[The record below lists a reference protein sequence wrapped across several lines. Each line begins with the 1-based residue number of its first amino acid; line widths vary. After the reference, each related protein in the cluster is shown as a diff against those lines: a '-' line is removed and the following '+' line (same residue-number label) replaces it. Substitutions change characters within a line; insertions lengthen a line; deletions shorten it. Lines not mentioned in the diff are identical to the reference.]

1 MSGTCHFYLLVFIHY
16 LFAALYQYQDHILLF
31 ICVGGIFLAA
41 VYHTILYFHRRE
53 NLLKHYA
60 FYLWVLLFYL
70 YFRVDLYLDFTGI
83 GFKDDPYNW
92 DEILQMFSFMF
103 YVRFVGY
110 ALFLKRS
117 DHKISWYYWQSAI
130 PVVAVYIVLQ
140 FTLASHNETADV
152 ILRFAIRIYLL
163 VFGFVALILLLRK
176 RSNLYYYYLS
186 AAAITMI
193 FFGVIS
199 SIAMLEQARIF
210 GWGPFYWLLISFF
223 CDVIF
228 FSAALGYLIRQEHQ
242 EREQSLKQLLLKE
255 AELQQKEL
263 EKMKAVYE
271 TREEERMRIARDLH
285 DDMGSTLS
293 SIAIY
298 SKVVATYLDSD
309 KQKANEYLEKI
320 QDNTKLLMD
329 NTADLIWSLQS
340 NYGQTESIFKR
351 MQQTAVQLLS
361 SANIIP
367 HIAMRPYEK
376 LPSLTIV
383 AQKNI
388 WLIFK
393 EALNNTCK
401 YSRAGNCSIAVVAE
415 NNELTMTISDDGIGI
430 TDKND
435 GNGLRNMKLR
445 AEELKGSFI
454 VESNA
459 GKGTTI
465 RTIFPIRNISIPD

>member
-1 MSGTCHFYLLVFIHY
+1 
-16 LFAALYQYQDHILLF
+16 LYQYKDHILLF
-31 ICVGGIFLAA
+31 ICIGGIFLAA

-53 NLLKHYA
+53 NLLKHYT

-70 YFRVDLYLDFTGI
+70 YFRADLYLDFTG
-83 GFKDDPYNW
+83 FNLKENTYNW

-110 ALFLKRS
+110 ALFLERS
-117 DHKISWYYWQSAI
+117 DNRISWYFWQSAI
-130 PVVAVYIVLQ
+130 PVVTVYILLQ
-140 FTLASHNETADV
+140 FVVGSQDSTVDF
-152 ILRFAIRIYLL
+152 ILRFTIRAYLL
-163 VFGFVALILLLRK
+163 VFGLWSVILLLR
-176 RSNLYYYYLS
+176 RRNNLYYYYLS

-193 FFGVIS
+193 FFGIVS
-199 SIAMLEQARIF
+199 SISMMQQAALF
-210 GWGPFYWLLISFF
+210 GWGPFYWLLISFL

-242 EREQSLKQLLLKE
+242 EREQSLKELLVKE

-293 SIAIY
+293 SIGIY
-298 SKVVATYLDSD
+298 SKVVATYMDSD

-320 QDNTKLLMD
+320 QDNTKQLMD
-329 NTADLIWSLQS
+329 TTADMIWSLQS
-340 NYGQTESIFKR
+340 NYGRTESIFKR

-376 LPSLTIV
+376 LPALSIA

-401 YSRAGNCSIAVVAE
+401 YSRAANCNLTV
-415 NNELTMTISDDGIGI
+415 ELADDILSMTIEDDGIGI
-430 TDKND
+430 AFAEATAVER
-435 GNGLRNMKLR
+435 GNGLRNMQLR
-445 AEELKGSFI
+445 TEELKGRFTIKTNS
-454 VESNA
+454 
-459 GKGTTI
+459 GKGTLIKTE
-465 RTIFPIRNISIPD
+465 FPVRNISIPV

>member
-1 MSGTCHFYLLVFIHY
+1 MYEY
-16 LFAALYQYQDHILLF
+16 KDHILLF
-31 ICVGGIFLAA
+31 ICIGGIFLAA

-53 NLLKHYA
+53 DLLKHYA

-70 YFRVDLYLDFTGI
+70 YFRADLYLDFTGFN
-83 GFKDDPYNW
+83 FKENRYNW
-92 DEILQMFSFMF
+92 DEVLQMFSFMF

-117 DHKISWYYWQSAI
+117 DNRLSWYFWQSAI
-130 PVVAVYIVLQ
+130 PVVGVYIALQ
-140 FTLASHNETADV
+140 FIIGSHDSTIDF
-152 ILRFAIRIYLL
+152 ILRFTIRAYLL
-163 VFGFVALILLLRK
+163 VFGLVALILLLR
-176 RSNLYYYYLS
+176 RRNNLYYYYLS

-193 FFGVIS
+193 FFGVVS
-199 SIAMLEQARIF
+199 SVAMMEQARIF

-242 EREQSLKQLLLKE
+242 EREQSLKQLLIKE

-293 SIAIY
+293 SIGIY
-298 SKVVATYLDSD
+298 SKVVATYMDSD
-309 KQKANEYLEKI
+309 KQKADEYLEKI
-320 QDNTKLLMD
+320 QDHTKQLMD
-329 NTADLIWSLQS
+329 TTADMIWSLQS
-340 NYGQTESIFKR
+340 NYGRTESIFKR

-361 SANIIP
+361 SANIVP
-367 HIAMRPYEK
+367 HIAMRPHDQ
-376 LPSLTIV
+376 LPALSIA

-393 EALNNTCK
+393 EALNNACK
-401 YSRAGNCSIAVVAE
+401 YSRATNCSITIEV
-415 NNELTMTISDDGIGI
+415 NNDTLSMLIEDDGVGI
-430 TDKND
+430 SEHGNNN
-435 GNGLRNMKLR
+435 GNGLRNMRLR
-445 AEELKGSFI
+445 AEELGGKFIMQSNKG
-454 VESNA
+454 N
-459 GKGTTI
+459 GTLIKTD
-465 RTIFPIRNISIPD
+465 FPVRNISIPV

>member
-1 MSGTCHFYLLVFIHY
+1 M
-16 LFAALYQYQDHILLF
+16 YQYKDHILLF
-31 ICVGGIFLAA
+31 ICIGGIFLAA

-83 GFKDDPYNW
+83 DFMNNPYNW

-103 YVRFVGY
+103 YVRFVGH

-117 DHKISWYYWQSAI
+117 DHRISWYFWQSAV
-130 PVVAVYIVLQ
+130 PVVGVYILLQ
-140 FTLASHNETADV
+140 FIVGSQYPTVDA
-152 ILRFAIRIYLL
+152 ILRGTIRVYLL
-163 VFGFVALILLLRK
+163 LFGLVALLLLLRK
-176 RSNLYYYYLS
+176 RNNLYYYYLS

-193 FFGVIS
+193 FFGLIS
-199 SIAMLEQARIF
+199 SISMMEQARIL

-228 FSAALGYLIRQEHQ
+228 FSAALGYLIRQEYL
-242 EREQSLKQLLLKE
+242 EREQSLKQLLQKE

-298 SKVVATYLDSD
+298 SKVVGTYMSSD
-309 KQKANEYLEKI
+309 QQKANEYLEKI
-320 QDNTKLLMD
+320 QDNTKSLMD
-329 NTADLIWSLQS
+329 TTADLIWSLQS

-367 HIAMRPYEK
+367 HIAMRPYEQ
-376 LPSLTIV
+376 LPSLTIA

-401 YSRAGNCSIAVVAE
+401 YSRATNCSITIEVA
-415 NNELTMTISDDGIGI
+415 NDTLLLRISDDGIGI
-430 TDKND
+430 SDRGNS
-435 GNGLRNMKLR
+435 NGLRNMQLR
-445 AEELKGSFI
+445 SEELGGNFSL
-454 VESNA
+454 ETQP

-465 RTIFPIRNISIPD
+465 NSLFPVRNISIPG